1 MRVLTSRA
9 YIGER
14 EVNKLNRVK
23 DPSLLKE
30 EDRYYYTDAQWD
42 AIIPQKLFFDVQE
55 LLIENK
61 KKARKYVHDYRLT
74 GLIECGVCGQK
85 LCGKSG
91 TGKNAKYFYY
101 GHSRKMLAKGDNH
114 LKRCEVEI

>member
-61 KKARKYVHDYRLT
+61 KTIIKIIINQINLLFFIIS
-74 GLIECGVCGQK
+74 LI
-85 LCGKSG
+85 KSHI
-91 TGKNAKYFYY
+91 KIFQN
-101 GHSRKMLAKGDNH
+101 S
-114 LKRCEVEI
+114 